1 MRLTRRATVLVPP
14 RALSR
19 LDLILYGFG
28 KGGRDV
34 GVDVSFVCVEAH
46 VRGFAAAIKEREE
59 FKIKG
64 YKDECE
70 GLSIEFIP
78 FVLGSHGGFG
88 EKAKALWGMLV
99 KQAETLS
106 SRDWRHAWSSMSFS
120 SVWLQKL
127 SIAIN
132 SISSTAALQRAPLFT
147 RLEILGESREG
158 GESGDWAGVRLTG
171 GD

>member
-1 MRLTRRATVLVPP
+1 M
-14 RALSR
+14 
-19 LDLILYGFG
+19 
-28 KGGRDV
+28 
-34 GVDVSFVCVEAH
+34 
-46 VRGFAAAIKEREE
+46 
-59 FKIKG
+59 
-64 YKDECE
+64 DECE

-127 SIAIN
+127 SNSITRAIN
-132 SISSTAALQRAPLFT
+132 SILSTAALQRAPLFT

-158 GESGDWAGVRLTG
+158 GESGDWAGVRLMG